1 MRTPLTPLPALSP
14 PQFVPRSGIARLSV
28 ASTGPLV
35 AAGARVGP
43 YVVGK
48 ALGSGHYAEVFE
60 AVHHSTGDA
69 VALKIGRNRRAK
81 IAEEANQLRELGG
94 LDGFARV
101 QWSGAAAGGL
111 EAFAMDRLGPSL
123 QTCLLYT
130 SPSPRDK
137 RQSRMP
143 SSA

>member
-1 MRTPLTPLPALSP
+1 MRTPLTPLTALSP

-60 AVHHSTGDA
+60 ATE
-69 VALKIGRNRRAK
+69 RRTVPRREGGASGVR
-81 IAEEANQLRELGG
+81 AERGVRMPLTADRAAAISIIWISS
-94 LDGFARV
+94 FAR
-101 QWSGAAAGGL
+101 
-111 EAFAMDRLGPSL
+111 
-123 QTCLLYT
+123 
-130 SPSPRDK
+130 
-137 RQSRMP
+137 
-143 SSA
+143 

>member
-1 MRTPLTPLPALSP
+1 MRTPLTPLTALSP

-94 LDGFARV
+94 LDG
-101 QWSGAAAGGL
+101 
-111 EAFAMDRLGPSL
+111 
-123 QTCLLYT
+123 
-130 SPSPRDK
+130 
-137 RQSRMP
+137 
-143 SSA
+143 